1 METKMKLRFSPLS
14 PFVRKVRVVAIETG
28 QHDKIELVPTVTADP
43 AAKLWEH
50 NPLIK
55 IPALVLDNG
64 DSLYDSV
71 VICEYLDSLHDGP
84 KMFPAAG
91 QVRWTTLRRHAL
103 ANGVMEAALL
113 RRYESLRPQNLQ
125 SADWDATQKSKV
137 DHGLAALEQEAASF
151 GDVIDIG
158 TLSTAIMLDYLNF
171 RFARED
177 WASHFPQLAAWHKV
191 ISLRPS
197 LATTVPKE

>member
-1 METKMKLRFSPLS
+1 MKLRFSPLS

-28 QHDKIELVPTVTADP
+28 QQDKIELVPTVTADP
-43 AAKLWEH
+43 AAKLWQD

-55 IPALVLDNG
+55 IPALVLENG
-64 DSLYDSV
+64 DSLYDSI

-84 KMFPAAG
+84 KMFPASGAA
-91 QVRWTTLRRHAL
+91 RWTTLRRHAL
-103 ANGVMEAALL
+103 ADGIMEAALL

-125 SADWDATQKSKV
+125 SAEWDAIQKSKV
-137 DHGLAALEQEAASF
+137 DHGLAAVEEEVGGF
-151 GDVIDIG
+151 GDIIDIG

-177 WASHFPQLAAWHKV
+177 WASRFPRLAAWHKG
-191 ISLRPS
+191 ISARPS

>member
-1 METKMKLRFSPLS
+1 MKLRFSPLS

-64 DSLYDSV
+64 DSLYDSI
-71 VICEYLDSLHDGP
+71 VICEYLDSLHGGP
-84 KMFPAAG
+84 KMFPASGPA
-91 QVRWTTLRRHAL
+91 RWTTLRRHAL
-103 ANGVMEAALL
+103 ADGVMEAALL

-125 SADWDATQKSKV
+125 STDWDATQKSKV
-137 DHGLAALEQEAASF
+137 DHGLAALEQEVAGF
-151 GDVIDIG
+151 GDLIDIG

-177 WASHFPQLAAWHKV
+177 WASRFPQLATWHKAV
-191 ISLRPS
+191 SARPS
-197 LATTVPKE
+197 LSTTVPKES